1 MSILKV
7 MILVVLFT
15 KFNILKK
22 SFMAIIN
29 FFRKLPVF
37 SKRIFKLLKVKH
49 SSEIVWK
56 ELIKLHKK
64 ENWNFGLY
72 ENEKYIRT
80 TFRDGNNNNLEF
92 HYQVTDD
99 KLVFRAV
106 IVSDFSEDYTNDIMV
121 LSSHLNSLLTFGMV
135 RTNIKYNF
143 VEFIYSGDLLRYM
156 LYPGEI
162 QSDIA
167 THYRIT
173 KDGYWAFAHMAQS
186 RDEPVFV
193 IAELM
198 KRQEEANDV

>member
-1 MSILKV
+1 

-22 SFMAIIN
+22 SFMGIIN
-29 FFRKLPVF
+29 FFRQLPVY
-37 SKRIFKLLKVKH
+37 SKRIYKLVKVKH
-49 SSEIVWK
+49 RSEIVWK

-72 ENEKYIRT
+72 ENEKYVRT
-80 TFRDGNNNNLEF
+80 TFIDENNNDLNF

-99 KLVFRAV
+99 NLVLRAV
-106 IVSDFSEDYTNDIMV
+106 LISDFDEENTNNIML

-135 RTNIKYNF
+135 RVNIKYNY

-173 KDGYWAFAHMAQS
+173 KDCYWAFAHMAQS

-198 KRQEEANDV
+198 KRKEEANDV